1 MLVQQLPEPVPS
13 PEEVRQS
20 ADDILSRAEFRPK
33 NPSIFEEITDWI
45 GSLFDDLFQPGAPGG
60 SMSPVVGY
68 VVLAAALIGVGLLL
82 WRWLRRA
89 QRDPEPGDEHPDPEA
104 DRSAADWL
112 TAAERLEAEARWK
125 DALRCRYRVLV
136 GELVE
141 RDAIPDVPG
150 RTAGEYRAEVT
161 SAFPGVAP
169 PFSEATELFEL
180 AWYADA
186 PTGPD
191 ENVRFRSLTE
201 DVLEGVR

>member
-1 MLVQQLPEPVPS
+1 MILQDLPEPAPT
-13 PEEVRQS
+13 PEEVRQT
-20 ADDILSRAEFRPK
+20 ADDILSRSEFQPD
-33 NPSIFEEITDWI
+33 NPSILDEIMEWI
-45 GSLFDDLFQPGAPGG
+45 GNLFDDLFQSGAPGG

-68 VVLAAALIGVGLLL
+68 VVLALALAGVGLLL
-82 WRWLRRA
+82 WRWLRNA
-89 QRDPEPGDEHPDPEA
+89 QRDPEPVDEADIEE

-180 AWYADA
+180 AWYADE

-191 ENVRFRSLTE
+191 ENVRFRSLTD
-201 DVLEGVR
+201 DVLAGVR